1 MHTVIRRYTAPP
13 DVMDEARPK
22 LVDLEQTMRQ
32 LPGFVA
38 YYFLETED
46 GIATITITEEETGT
60 EESIHRAADWVR
72 ANLTETRSLL
82 SAPDVTHGDALIAA
96 TR

>member
-1 MHTVIRRYTAPP
+1 MPTVIRRSTAPP
-13 DVMDEARPK
+13 AVLAEARPK
-22 LVDLEQTMRQ
+22 LADLAQTMRQ

-38 YYFLETED
+38 SSFLATED

-72 ANLTETRSLL
+72 ANLTETRSLM
-82 SAPDVTHGDALIAA
+82 SAPDVTRGEALIAA